1 MQVGLNVYEAHSHSH
16 CYLSYSSD
24 LDTLRQRMNISLDG
38 YGGNRGDCFLLEF
51 CSVTAAN
58 GILCGVE
65 EIGRISS
72 SRSPGKQGPIYIE
85 EQREGE
91 GERKDRGRCSHTG
104 EREECISGVRE

>member
-1 MQVGLNVYEAHSHSH
+1 MQVGVNVYEAHSHSH

-72 SRSPGKQGPIYIE
+72 SRSPGKQGPIYRGIKRGGGRE
-85 EQREGE
+85 KRQR
-91 GERKDRGRCSHTG
+91 KMQSH
-104 EREECISGVRE
+104 